1 MLESLIPP
9 AKEGEGKDFIAA
21 IKQDYCLD
29 WEVVERDKQSK
40 GFKILPWRWKLER
53 SFACLRRY
61 RRLAID

>member
-29 WEVVERDKQSK
+29 WEVV
-40 GFKILPWRWKLER
+40 
-53 SFACLRRY
+53 
-61 RRLAID
+61 